1 MLALMCPQ
9 AHIIAE
15 GNIISVSDIIC
26 PTGQTSLKKAIAFAI
41 AFFLAGEQRL
51 ELWTRGFGA
60 TVGKT
65 LGNIYHPI
73 FRAFAA
79 FLFIDHTPKANL
91 MLF

>member
-26 PTGQTSLKKAIAFAI
+26 PTGQTSLKKAIVFAI

-65 LGNIYHPI
+65 LENIYRPKI
-73 FRAFAA
+73 RAVAA
-79 FLFIDHTPKANL
+79 FLFANRTPKTNL